1 MSTSIG
7 QQNGNGAAANTADRA
22 IDLKTMMAEV
32 AEEAKGYWDAQKAH
46 AILTVAE
53 KGGNVMGSLLGLLLS
68 AVAALMFLALFN
80 LAAGLWIGHALGSL
94 ALGFSVVA
102 AFYLLVFLILQLW
115 AGPAIRKVLTLYFA
129 NAIYHGEE
137 D

>member
-7 QQNGNGAAANTADRA
+7 QQNDSGSAANAAGEA
-22 IDLKTMMAEV
+22 IDLRTMVAEV
-32 AEEAKGYWDAQKAH
+32 ADEAKGYWEAQKAH

-53 KGGNVMGSLLGLLLS
+53 KGGNAMGSLLGLLLS
-68 AVAALMFLALFN
+68 AVAALMVLSLFS
-80 LAAGLWIGHALGSL
+80 LAAGLWIGHALGNL
-94 ALGFSVVA
+94 ALGFSAVA
-102 AFYLLVFLILQLW
+102 AFYLLVFLILQFW
-115 AGPAIRKVLTLYFA
+115 AGPAIRKAFTLYFA

>member
-7 QQNGNGAAANTADRA
+7 QQNDSGSAAHAADEA
-22 IDLKTMMAEV
+22 IDLKTMVAEV
-32 AEEAKGYWDAQKAH
+32 ADEAKGYWDAQKAH

-68 AVAALMFLALFN
+68 TVAALMFLALFN
-80 LAAGLWIGHALGSL
+80 VAAGLWIGHALGSL

-102 AFYLLVFLILQLW
+102 AFYLLVFLILQFW
-115 AGPAIRKVLTLYFA
+115 AGHAIRKAFTLYFA